1 MTTIFEQID
10 KEKRK
15 RIANAAFEEFAK
27 NGYDNASTNQV
38 VKHANISKGI
48 LFHYFGNKKGLYDQ
62 LVDYSIVL
70 IKEHVS
76 DHIDWK
82 ERDFFNRIQQIML
95 LKVQL
100 VEDYPYIYEFQKRIF
115 LGKTQKDMLK
125 IAGEEATLLAQRIYS
140 DNIDFSLFK
149 KDINLATGMEII
161 NWTFEGLSSK
171 LWKTTLN
178 QKIDLQEALRESERY
193 IALLKNL
200 FYHSEMEN
208 DA

>member
-15 RIANAAFEEFAK
+15 RIANASFEEFAK
-27 NGYDNASTNQV
+27 NGYDNASTNQI

-76 DHIDWK
+76 DYIDWK
-82 ERDFFNRIQQIML
+82 ERDFFNRIQQIIL

-100 VEDYPYIYEFQKRIF
+100 VDNYPYIYEFQKRIF
-115 LGKTQKDMLK
+115 LGKTQEDMLK
-125 IAGEEATLLAQRIYS
+125 IAGKEATLLAQRIYS

-149 KDINLATGMEII
+149 KEIDLKTGMEMI
-161 NWTFEGLSSK
+161 NWTFEGLSRK
-171 LWKTTLN
+171 LWQLSLN
-178 QKIDLQEALRESERY
+178 QKIDMKEALKESNRY
-193 IALLKNL
+193 LTALKEL
-200 FYHSEMEN
+200 FYDQERE
-208 DA
+208 D

>member
-15 RIANAAFEEFAK
+15 RIAIAAFEEFAK

-149 KDINLATGMEII
+149 KDIDLATGMEII
-161 NWTFEGLSSK
+161 NWTFEGLSTK
-171 LWKTTLN
+171 LWHSTLN
-178 QKIDLQEALRESERY
+178 QKIDLKEALKESHRY
-193 IALLKNL
+193 LAVLKEL
-200 FYHSEMEN
+200 FYDSEMEN
-208 DA
+208 